1 MKSKKILS
9 AVLASAMVITLAG
22 FAGGS
27 AANAFASENES
38 SGSEPAESSED
49 DVTITFLYTK
59 SELAGY
65 IEEAAEKY
73 SEEHDGVTLEVA
85 YPTGKT
91 VSFVETSYTLGQPY
105 TLIMLDPFDFY
116 SLGEEYGMDMSGQDW
131 VDETDYAGII
141 DGEVV
146 GFPFS
151 IEARGI
157 IYNADAIEKATG
169 EKFDPDD
176 IIYLSDF
183 IEFLEKLVSDGMEF
197 PTVVQKTYWSLGYHY
212 LDQVYEE
219 RDSVDTFIARLYAG
233 KVDMLEDVKLNA
245 LLDTLDVLID
255 FNYFQNS
262 PTNATD
268 SQVYQVIAEGD
279 AAFKF
284 GGCWEWASYADFD
297 RTENMGIMPVP
308 QNIEDNYTGSL
319 VGGVTKYVYIDDSEY
334 TTDEQ
339 REAALDF
346 LDWLVYSDEGQE
358 LIVDTFDLVSPFRNN
373 DVVSTNP
380 LAVSVKEYAD
390 AEKLIP
396 TYDYMPGDHEDI
408 MGTAMLDYLG
418 GSLDRRQLALAI
430 EEYWVSA
437 TPVSN

>member
-1 MKSKKILS
+1 MKSKRIIS
-9 AVLASAMVITLAG
+9 AVLTAAMVITLAG

-27 AANAFASENES
+27 FGTAFASEETS
-38 SGSEPAESSED
+38 ESGSSSED

-59 SELAGY
+59 SELSGY
-65 IEEAAEKY
+65 IEEAAERY
-73 SEEHDGVTLEVA
+73 SEEHDGVTLEVV
-85 YPTGKT
+85 YPSGKT
-91 VSFVETSYTLGQPY
+91 VSYVETRYTLGEPD

-116 SLGEEYGMDMSGQDW
+116 ELGEEYGMDLSDQDW
-131 VDETDYAGII
+131 VEDTDYAGII

-157 IYNADAIEKATG
+157 IYNADAIEKVTG

-176 IIYLSDF
+176 LVYLSDF
-183 IEFLEKLVSDGMEF
+183 TEFLDLLVSDGMEF

-219 RDSVDTFIARLYAG
+219 RPDPDTFIKQLYAG
-233 KVDMLEDVKLNA
+233 KVDMLEDEKFNA
-245 LLDTLDVLID
+245 LIDTLDILID
-255 FNYFQNS
+255 YNYFQNS

-268 SQVYQVIAEGD
+268 SQVYQIIAEGD

-284 GGCWEWASYADFD
+284 GGCWEWAGYADFD
-297 RTENMGIMPVP
+297 RSQNMGIMPVP
-308 QNIEDNYTGSL
+308 QDIEDDYTGCL
-319 VGGVTKYVYIDDSEY
+319 VGGVTKYVYVDNSEY
-334 TTDEQ
+334 TTDAQ

-346 LDWLVYSDEGQE
+346 LNWLVYSAEGQE
-358 LIVDTFDLVSPFRNN
+358 LIVDTFDLVSPFQNN

-390 AEKLIP
+390 ADKLIP

-408 MGTAMLDYLG
+408 MGKAMLDYLG
-418 GSLDRRQLALAI
+418 GSLDRRQLALTV